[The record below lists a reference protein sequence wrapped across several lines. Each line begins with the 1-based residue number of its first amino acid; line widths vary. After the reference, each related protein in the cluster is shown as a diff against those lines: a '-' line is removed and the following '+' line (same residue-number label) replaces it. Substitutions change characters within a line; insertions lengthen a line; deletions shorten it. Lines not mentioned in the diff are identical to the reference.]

1 MCDYGTE
8 TETAEEFFL
17 RCPFFIIE
25 RQKLLNNVYDKRF
38 SSQNVNEESMI
49 DTLLYGIDKFNERDN
64 K

>member
-8 TETAEEFFL
+8 TETVEDFFL